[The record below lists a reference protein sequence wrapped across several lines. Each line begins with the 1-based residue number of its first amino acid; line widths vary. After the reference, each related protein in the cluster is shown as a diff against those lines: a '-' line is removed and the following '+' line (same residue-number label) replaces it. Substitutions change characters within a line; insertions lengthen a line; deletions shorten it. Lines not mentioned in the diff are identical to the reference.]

1 MVEGMSR
8 QQKPGSQRKLTRQD
22 RHVPMESKRRKNL
35 AIQIFYGERPIV
47 LMGMCIYSV
56 PSGTRGDIAYIVN
69 LIRNTCECEFWR
81 KHHVTCKH
89 IYAARMYREHIEGR
103 PVPAQESAAESGAHK
118 HPPYY
123 EKLRRVRRPCMRELL
138 RCIGKQV
145 DLGF

>member
-1 MVEGMSR
+1 MSC
-8 QQKPGSQRKLTRQD
+8 QQKRASARKLTRQD

-47 LMGMCIYSV
+47 LIGIGIYSV
-56 PSGTRGDIAYIVN
+56 PSGTSGDIAYIVN
-69 LIRNTCECEFWR
+69 LIRNTCECKFWR
-81 KHHVTCKH
+81 KEHLTCKH
-89 IYAARMYREHIEGR
+89 IYAARMYRQQIEGGTL
-103 PVPAQESAAESGAHK
+103 PGPESAVESGAHK